1 MKLTKFESL
10 LNVNMVAS
18 IEAYN
23 TCKEG
28 LDTILKLSAW
38 LSYISETRDAI
49 LAPAAAETGFPKYH
63 ALATSVDI
71 IGTK

>member
-1 MKLTKFESL
+1 MKAGSKKELIL
-10 LNVNMVAS
+10 MQLNIWQSKQKYSKRSKCQQAL
-18 IEAYN
+18 I
-23 TCKEG
+23 
-28 LDTILKLSAW
+28 
-38 LSYISETRDAI
+38 TRDAI